1 MNTDLVILGAG
12 AAGLFAACEAAD
24 AGLKAVL
31 LERRHRAGQ
40 KLLMCGNNRCNLSH
54 AGTADDLLRA
64 YGNPVRD
71 FLDAALRTLPPA
83 ELQRW
88 FLNRLGLKT
97 KLLGKRI
104 YPASEKGDDVLHAF
118 LDHLRDRDFP
128 IIYSAPAEEIQRIDD
143 GFRVT
148 TPNFSLETKNLLL
161 TIGGFSYPRT
171 GSVGD
176 GERFSQMLELPFE
189 PARAGLVGLELPQRS
204 PLAQLVAATDV
215 QEVTVTAPEL
225 PPVSGNLLV
234 ENGVL
239 RGAAIFDL
247 TRLAARLNRSDF
259 NVAIDFFPQ
268 DSAAQLTRKLQNI
281 LARTGNLRTAINA
294 LGLPPMLADAL
305 ANDGVA
311 TADALKSYRPGELRP
326 RPLKEAIVTV
336 GGLAR
341 GAFDPATMQCRHLPG
356 LYAAGEVLDID
367 GPTGGYNLH
376 AAFAT
381 AHLAIAHL
389 ASSAQRNGTPRPR
402 YDRPQSRDEQRSSR
416 SPARHADPR
425 KSAWGKNFWDGK
437 RPRN

>member
-64 YGNPVRD
+64 YGSPVRD
-71 FLDAALRTLPPA
+71 FLDAALRALPPA

-88 FLNRLGLKT
+88 FLNRLGLRT
-97 KLLGKRI
+97 KLFGKRI

-128 IIYSAPAEEIQRIDD
+128 VIYSAPAEELQRID
-143 GFRVT
+143 GGYRVI
-148 TPNFSLETKNLLL
+148 TPNFSLETKTLLL

-176 GERFSQMLELPFE
+176 GERFSQMLGVPFE
-189 PARAGLVGLELPQRS
+189 PARAGLVGLELPPRS
-204 PLAQLVAATDV
+204 PLAQLAAATDV
-215 QEVTVTAPEL
+215 QEVTVTAPDL
-225 PPVSGNLLV
+225 PSVSGNLLV

-247 TRLAARLNRSDF
+247 TRMAARQNRSDF
-259 NVAIDFFPQ
+259 RIAIDFFPQ
-268 DSAAQLTRKLQNI
+268 DSTAQLTRKLQNL
-281 LARTGNLRTAINA
+281 LARTGGLRTAINA

-305 ANDGVA
+305 AADGVT
-311 TADALKSYRPGELRP
+311 TAEALKSYRPGELRP

-341 GAFDPATMQCRHLPG
+341 NAFDPETMQCRQLPG

-389 ASSAQRNGTPRPR
+389 ARNLQSTSAPRTRNDRQRL
-402 YDRPQSRDEQRSSR
+402 RDETRPTR
-416 SPARHADPR
+416 GPAPPSDPR
-425 KSAWGKNFWDGK
+425 KSAWGKHFWDGK

>member
-1 MNTDLVILGAG
+1 MNTDLVIIGAG

-24 AGLKAVL
+24 AGLHAVL
-31 LERRHRAGQ
+31 LERRHRPGQ

-54 AGTADDLLRA
+54 AGTAEELLRA
-64 YGNPVRD
+64 YGTPVRD
-71 FLDAALRTLPPA
+71 FLATAIRALPPS

-88 FLNRLGLKT
+88 FQNRLGLRT

-128 IIYSAPAEEIQRIDD
+128 VIYSAAAEAVQPMED
-143 GFRVT
+143 GFRVVT
-148 TPNFSLETKNLLL
+148 GNFTLDTRNLLL

-176 GERFSQMLELPFE
+176 GERFGKSLGIPFE
-189 PARAGLVGLELPQRS
+189 PARAGLVGLELPSRT
-204 PLAQLVAATDV
+204 PLARIPASTDV
-215 QEVTVTAPEL
+215 QEVIVSAPDL
-225 PPVSGNLLV
+225 PSSIGNLLV

-239 RGAAIFDL
+239 RGSAVFDL
-247 TRLAARLNRSDF
+247 TRMAARQNRDDF
-259 NVAIDFFPQ
+259 RIAIDFFPQ
-268 DSAAQLTRKLQNI
+268 ESLAQLNRRLQA
-281 LARTGNLRTAINA
+281 LLVRVGGNLRTAINA
-294 LGLPPMLADAL
+294 IGLPPMLAAAL
-305 ANDGVA
+305 AEDGVE
-311 TADALKSYRPGELRP
+311 TAEQLKDYRPGELRP

-341 GAFDPATMQCRHLPG
+341 SAFDPETMQCRLLPG

-381 AHLAIAHL
+381 AHLAMAHL
-389 ASSAQRNGTPRPR
+389 VSRLSHPSAGPHRRDDRQADNRPL
-402 YDRPQSRDEQRSSR
+402 
-416 SPARHADPR
+416 ARKSDPR
-425 KSAWGKNFWDGK
+425 KSAWGKHFWDGK
-437 RPRN
+437 RPLR